1 MIVLLVEDDPDLRRV
16 LEIVLENHFEVRSC
30 ATSGDALR
38 KLRTERVDVL
48 LVDLDLPGAS
58 GEALLH
64 TARTLPHRLAVVGIS
79 GNPARLEAN
88 RALADAVIAKPFPL
102 AAVTAALRRALGCT
116 EASGK

>member
-1 MIVLLVEDDPDLRRV
+1 
-16 LEIVLENHFEVRSC
+16 
-30 ATSGDALR
+30 
-38 KLRTERVDVL
+38 
-48 LVDLDLPGAS
+48 
-58 GEALLH
+58 
-64 TARTLPHRLAVVGIS
+64 VGIS